1 MNMIIVK
8 EAIES
13 TITAGLTVE
22 ERVSLTVNLTNCCE
36 SLKAAALME
45 DDQRLYDLSFA
56 VVGQIYGLDGNEL
69 NDVTH
74 TVWNIL
80 CWLRQSMG
88 SLIYKKFDLVDIVK
102 HDLTRVPLDKIF
114 SSLDHSLVDYFV
126 EPKHYGQ
133 AMRYLQVLNQA
144 IVGNCSV

>member
-13 TITAGLTVE
+13 AITAGLTVE

-36 SLKAAALME
+36 SLEAAALME

-56 VVGQIYGLDGNEL
+56 VVGQISGLDGNEL

-88 SLIYKKFDLVDIVK
+88 SLIYKKFDL
-102 HDLTRVPLDKIF
+102 
-114 SSLDHSLVDYFV
+114 
-126 EPKHYGQ
+126 G
-133 AMRYLQVLNQA
+133 
-144 IVGNCSV
+144 